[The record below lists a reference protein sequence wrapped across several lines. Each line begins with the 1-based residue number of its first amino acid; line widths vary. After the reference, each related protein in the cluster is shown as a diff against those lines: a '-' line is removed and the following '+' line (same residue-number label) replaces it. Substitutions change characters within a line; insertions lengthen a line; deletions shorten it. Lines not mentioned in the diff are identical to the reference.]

1 MNEKLHTKY
10 GEVTLSKRNKIWY
23 LYISFKDIPYHKIY
37 RTSLN
42 TPSFHRAKPLA
53 IAKVEKEYSRR
64 CVGIIGG
71 GKINPTKYL
80 TENHTDYLH
89 SQIGKPLDNQKGGLM
104 TATKVKDDLQALHK
118 HFVPMSK
125 DFTWDYLQTA
135 RFGSMF
141 VDSLRDK
148 GLSES
153 TVSQILGKLNRYFR
167 QAIREGYMNAI
178 PMYPALRRKSRKVRG
193 MGENSI
199 AMATDEM
206 IYELRDYLQKL
217 VFETKHKAKKSS
229 YIQQLAWFSIMAD
242 TGCRPYINPPMKWK
256 DIELVNDDE
265 VYLWRDEKGISY
277 ECQGSKVTVEA
288 LDSLK
293 QLYLSKGINVKSDL
307 NLPVFI
313 KFDGEHNRHLAEYF
327 RERLYEL
334 NWQNKSDIRGRKFT
348 SYSIRKWH
356 INKAIND
363 GESMADI
370 ADRVGHDIQT
380 LIDYYY
386 DYDNRKRKKRNSNIW
401 QEQSNIVERPFRTT
415 Y

>member
-153 TVSQILGKLNRYFR
+153 
-167 QAIREGYMNAI
+167 
-178 PMYPALRRKSRKVRG
+178 
-193 MGENSI
+193 
-199 AMATDEM
+199 
-206 IYELRDYLQKL
+206 
-217 VFETKHKAKKSS
+217 
-229 YIQQLAWFSIMAD
+229 
-242 TGCRPYINPPMKWK
+242 
-256 DIELVNDDE
+256 
-265 VYLWRDEKGISY
+265 
-277 ECQGSKVTVEA
+277 
-288 LDSLK
+288 
-293 QLYLSKGINVKSDL
+293 
-307 NLPVFI
+307 
-313 KFDGEHNRHLAEYF
+313 
-327 RERLYEL
+327 
-334 NWQNKSDIRGRKFT
+334 
-348 SYSIRKWH
+348 
-356 INKAIND
+356 
-363 GESMADI
+363 
-370 ADRVGHDIQT
+370 
-380 LIDYYY
+380 
-386 DYDNRKRKKRNSNIW
+386 
-401 QEQSNIVERPFRTT
+401 
-415 Y
+415 